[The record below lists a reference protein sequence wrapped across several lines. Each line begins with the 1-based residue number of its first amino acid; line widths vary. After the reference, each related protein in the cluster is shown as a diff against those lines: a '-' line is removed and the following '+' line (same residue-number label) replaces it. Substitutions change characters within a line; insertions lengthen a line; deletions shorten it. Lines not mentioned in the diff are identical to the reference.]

1 MNTLLAWLRYIEIE
15 SCYDLRTSTNPLKMT
30 RKKESR
36 KMKEMKMVAGV
47 QVVLKMKF
55 RELSVV
61 DDSTNEG
68 GRARELPLLC
78 LLFELSLVGFPS
90 TSSMA
95 REGEIILNLPLRFR
109 DG

>member
-1 MNTLLAWLRYIEIE
+1 
-15 SCYDLRTSTNPLKMT
+15 
-30 RKKESR
+30 
-36 KMKEMKMVAGV
+36 MKEMKMVAGV
-47 QVVLKMKF
+47 QVVLEMKF

-61 DDSTNEG
+61 DDTNEG